1 MLLAIALTSAQLNII
16 IIAAVIF
23 AALFAVNSVLLALF
37 FHKRKKSELCTVE
50 LQQRREQ
57 LLEELH
63 NLQLMAATQGLAVED
78 LDDEDEAVD
87 VEDDEA
93 DEEPQDDVDA
103 DEITDETDNAAAF
116 NAEVIAVRDM
126 SERMRAKYGFEGTEY
141 DLKSYYVRPSYS
153 FDAKL
158 RSANYDVRSRYVA
171 LANAVLGIGG
181 CKLKRSFRQ
190 ERAYLGRKTVALMLF
205 KGKKLCIALALNP
218 DDYAETKYRG
228 IDVSNKKRFAAT
240 PMLIKLTS
248 ERKVDY
254 AIYLIKQLASSNGA
268 EFDAE
273 FSGKY
278 NFEPQTRD
286 EMILSG
292 NVKYTVLGE
301 AGNVETEEELDETE
315 IAETPVIRAGI
326 LAVNDMSS
334 LTRAALNL
342 VGSVY
347 DGKRYY
353 VRYNYSFE
361 AKLRAASDVMKR
373 RYESLLSEMYCYQK
387 LNVKETFRGIR
398 LSVGRKTVGQIFFKG
413 KTLCMAL
420 ALDPAIYADTK
431 YHGTD
436 VSSVKRFAATP
447 MLLKL
452 TSDRR
457 LGYAKYLFT
466 RLAEDYRLVPHYQN
480 IEVRADVSEMDINQ
494 LFAAGL
500 LKISV
505 IGEAPA
511 LKK

>member
-16 IIAAVIF
+16 IAAAVIF
-23 AALFAVNSVLLALF
+23 AALFAGNSVLLALF
-37 FHKRKKSELCTVE
+37 FHKRKKSELCTAE

-63 NLQLMAATQGLAVED
+63 DLQLKAATQGLDEED

-93 DEEPQDDVDA
+93 DEESQDDVDA

-126 SERMRAKYGFEGTEY
+126 SEGMRVKYGFTGTEY
-141 DLKSYYVRPSYS
+141 DPKSFYVRPSYS
-153 FDAKL
+153 FEAKL
-158 RSANYDVRSRYVA
+158 CRSNYDIRSRYVA
-171 LANAVLGIGG
+171 LANALSGISG

-190 ERAYLGRKTVALMLF
+190 ERAFLGRKTVALLLF

-218 DDYAETKYRG
+218 SDYAETKYRG
-228 IDVSNKKRFAAT
+228 IDVSDKKRFASV

-248 ERKVDY
+248 ARKLDY
-254 AIYLIKQLASSNGA
+254 AIYLIEQLAKNNSADFNA
-268 EFDAE
+268 DFN
-273 FSGKY
+273 GKY
-278 NFEPQTRD
+278 NFEMQTRD

-301 AGNVETEEELDETE
+301 AGDVETEDEIDEEAV
-315 IAETPVIRAGI
+315 AETAVVRAGI

-334 LTRAALNL
+334 STRVALGL
-342 VGSVY
+342 VGSDY
-347 DGKRYY
+347 DDKRYY

-373 RYESLLSEMYCYQK
+373 RYESLLSEMYCYK
-387 LNVKETFRGIR
+387 RLNVKETFRGVR

-413 KTLCMAL
+413 KTLCLAL
-420 ALDPAIYADTK
+420 ALNPEIYADTK
-431 YHGTD
+431 YRGTD
-436 VSSVKRFAATP
+436 VSQIKRFAATP

-466 RLAEDYRLVPHYQN
+466 KLAESYNLVPHFES
-480 IEVRADVSEMDINQ
+480 IEVRVDVSEMDINQ